1 MALVVFDLAS
11 TPPSHPDMPSAES
24 IPKWIDF
31 IREAGKKD
39 IKVYVIGNKSDL
51 DSEILAETRKLA
63 EHLAEE
69 QAEFYQEVSA
79 KTNSNI
85 EDLFNKVIDDL
96 QATSSSKKKET
107 LTITS
112 TEAPQQL
119 AAEKGTDKIKLGASS
134 SSETGERSW
143 TGCCQR

>member
-1 MALVVFDLAS
+1 
-11 TPPSHPDMPSAES
+11 MPSAES

-96 QATSSSKKKET
+96 QATSSSKKKEI
-107 LTITS
+107 LTTTG

-143 TGCCQR
+143 AGCCQR